1 MTFTSSAVFVSIIA
15 FLLLLLGSFVFYKDP
30 KKHINQSFFTLALAI
45 LFWTISR
52 FFEDVIDS
60 EYWRYVFLLIDF
72 SSGAFLAFS
81 ILLFCLDIVKIRLV
95 ENVYVRSVFFIV
107 PSIIFFLVFLTPW
120 IIAGALVDENNII
133 NPTYGPLGILYDIVV
148 TTIPL
153 SGIGFIFWGLR
164 KTKSEDKAPY
174 AYSLIGI
181 FTSVITI
188 LATNVLFVDLIAQSP
203 SASLYNLLGTFSPIF
218 IVLFPGY
225 AILRYRLFNAK
236 VLATE
241 TLSFI
246 ILLGAFL
253 QIFLAES
260 VYQVVIRCLIF
271 LAMFL
276 SMGLLAKMV
285 DREVRSKEE
294 LQILSQELAEANQ
307 ELKRLDAAKS
317 EFISI
322 ASHQL
327 RTPLTAIRGYIS
339 LVLEG
344 SYGKVTPTLQDV
356 LNKVYVV
363 NNRMGQLVEDLLSIS
378 RIESGRVQYTMVET
392 QMEPMVADLVDM
404 FGIMAKNKGLA
415 LKMKLPKKT
424 LPKLMID
431 ATKIREVISN
441 LIDNALKYTKEG
453 GVTVSV
459 DGDDRYVAVRVEDTG
474 IGVDPADSKRLF
486 EKFTRSSETMKL
498 DVSGTGLGLY
508 VGKNFVEA
516 HGGLLSV
523 ESDGPG
529 KGATFIVKLPVNSPR
544 SKTK

>member
-1 MTFTSSAVFVSIIA
+1 MTQRSKKKEMPQKKYVFWLYFFPILLSLVGLLFVFEASSVRSFTEFSDSFHYLKLQFAWIVLGICIMTFFALIDYHKLYYLAFIFMMTSIV
-15 FLLLLLGSFVFYKDP
+15 LLCMVLIPGLGHKAGGARRWIDFGLINVQPTELAKFSVVIYLSSWFIYKER
-30 KKHINQSFFTLALAI
+30 K
-45 LFWTISR
+45 R
-52 FFEDVIDS
+52 FF
-60 EYWRYVFLLIDF
+60 
-72 SSGAFLAFS
+72 
-81 ILLFCLDIVKIRLV
+81 
-95 ENVYVRSVFFIV
+95 
-107 PSIIFFLVFLTPW
+107 
-120 IIAGALVDENNII
+120 
-133 NPTYGPLGILYDIVV
+133 
-148 TTIPL
+148 
-153 SGIGFIFWGLR
+153 
-164 KTKSEDKAPY
+164 
-174 AYSLIGI
+174 
-181 FTSVITI
+181 
-188 LATNVLFVDLIAQSP
+188 
-203 SASLYNLLGTFSPIF
+203 
-218 IVLFPGY
+218 
-225 AILRYRLFNAK
+225 
-236 VLATE
+236 
-241 TLSFI
+241 SFI
-246 ILLGAFL
+246 ILLGTFL

-260 VYQVVIRCLIF
+260 LYQVIIRCLIF
-271 LAMFL
+271 IAMFL

-294 LQILSQELAEANQ
+294 LQVLSQELAEANQ

-378 RIESGRVQYTMVET
+378 RIESGRVQYNLVAT
-392 QMEPMVADLVDM
+392 QLEPMVADLVDM
-404 FGIMAKNKGLA
+404 FSIMAKSKGLA
-415 LKMKLPKKT
+415 LKMKLPKKS

-431 ATKIREVISN
+431 ATKMREVISN

-453 GVTVSV
+453 GVTVTV
-459 DGDDRYVAVRVEDTG
+459 DGDDRYVAVRVQDTG
-474 IGVDPADSKRLF
+474 IGVDPQDSKRLF

-523 ESDGPG
+523 ESEGPG
-529 KGATFIVKLPVNSPR
+529 KGSTFIIKLPVEPPR
-544 SKTK
+544 PKSVTS